1 MTIFVSQPIIDVEN
15 IIIILV
21 VVTFVVGG
29 LTRLGEHPPRIV
41 RRFVSELRVTD
52 VIRLEDVG
60 CQLSQWLCHWMSE
73 LDRSQIKTTR
83 TDKNTPLASI
93 RLPEG

>member
-1 MTIFVSQPIIDVEN
+1 VTIFVSQPIIDVEN
-15 IIIILV
+15 VIVILI
-21 VVTFVVGG
+21 VVTFIVGG

-41 RRFVSELRVTD
+41 RRFVSELRVAD
-52 VIRLEDVG
+52 VIRLKDVG
-60 CQLSQWLCHWMSE
+60 SQLPQWLCHLVSG
-73 LDRSQIKTTR
+73 LDRDQIETTR